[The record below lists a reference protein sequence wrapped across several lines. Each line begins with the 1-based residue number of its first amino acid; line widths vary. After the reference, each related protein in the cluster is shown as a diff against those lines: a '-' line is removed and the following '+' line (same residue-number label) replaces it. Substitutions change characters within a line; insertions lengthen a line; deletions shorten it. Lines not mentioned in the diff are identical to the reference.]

1 MSISVEPA
9 PAESFPAAASASS
22 SLRRFLVIGVL
33 PSFFREFAGVG
44 VVRNM
49 VIGSCLRR
57 GFADMERRAA
67 AVEMI
72 RPRDMKL
79 AESPTPQFGQP
90 QPRFVFP
97 VAQPLLEFSR
107 SLPPDRVSP
116 ESYSLCIPLLEAS
129 SQSFASHIRGEFRQS
144 EPENKIVHSSHN
156 HPQD

>member
-1 MSISVEPA
+1 
-9 PAESFPAAASASS
+9 
-22 SLRRFLVIGVL
+22 
-33 PSFFREFAGVG
+33 
-44 VVRNM
+44 M

-79 AESPTPQFGQP
+79 AESRQGLATPQFGQP

-116 ESYSLCIPLLEAS
+116 ESYFLCIPLLEAS
-129 SQSFASHIRGEFRQS
+129 SQSFSHTRGEFQQS
-144 EPENKIVHSSHN
+144 EPENKIVRSSHN
-156 HPQD
+156 HSRD